1 MTTRDRIAAVFRG
14 PSGIRPGWRLLIFF
28 VLAFG
33 IIGLAFGLI
42 VTKVLRVQELEA
54 WTPTAFLLAESVGG
68 LGIVVTLSAAAI
80 MSRIE
85 RRPIGG
91 YGLPWRE
98 AFRGRFWE
106 GALWGLG
113 AVIGLIALI
122 GAAGGVSLGG
132 WALSGAAL
140 WQATLGWAAAMT
152 LLGLAEEFA
161 FRGYALVTLA
171 EGIQFWPA
179 AGALSLVFGGL
190 HYFFKHGDA
199 RGRRERHA
207 DRAVP
212 LSHVAAAGEL
222 VVRSGFS
229 RGVRL
234 CGPRPVR
241 VAEHRER
248 RAQHR
253 LTPAGRDLSW
263 PRLADGRPV
272 RDRSQCLRVSHHR
285 GALRAVQS
293 EVPKGDRGLHRGMK
307 PGSSCPPSPPRRSGD
322 GFV

>member
-1 MTTRDRIAAVFRG
+1 VTTRDRIAAVFRG

-68 LGIVVTLSAAAI
+68 LGIVVTLSSAAI

-98 AFRGRFWE
+98 AFRGPFWE

-161 FRGYALVTLA
+161 FRGYPLVTLA
-171 EGIQFWPA
+171 EGIEFWPA

-190 HYFFKHGDA
+190 HYFFKPM
-199 RGRRERHA
+199 E
-207 DRAVP
+207 
-212 LSHVAAAGEL
+212 
-222 VVRSGFS
+222 
-229 RGVRL
+229 
-234 CGPRPVR
+234 
-241 VAEHRER
+241 
-248 RAQHR
+248 
-253 LTPAGRDLSW
+253 T
-263 PRLADGRPV
+263 LADGVSVTLIGLFLCLTLRRLGSLWFAAGFHAAFDYAALVLFASPNTGNGG
-272 RDRSQCLRVSHHR
+272 RSIDSHLLAVTYH
-285 GALRAVQS
+285 GPAWLTGGPCGIEASVFVFPIIVALFV
-293 EVPKGDRGLHRGMK
+293 LFN
-307 PGSSCPPSPPRRSGD
+307 RRYRTATADSIAE
-322 GFV
+322 